1 MPPGLSDTNRPAS
14 QWRVY
19 ADTLLEPLRIIRRD
33 PLAVTGLVILSLLI
47 LVALFAPFIATHDPH
62 EMHDRVEGVVLPLSS
77 AGGGR
82 HAVISDKP
90 LNAVAS
96 IGPEEMVAVGE
107 AGTIMHRREGRWQAE
122 DSSVEA
128 HLLGVSGVENAIF
141 AVGEDGTI
149 LSYGDGRWES
159 LPSPTHSR
167 LRAVSIASPEAGL
180 IVGDNGTVLSLGG
193 GGEWETIESNEQ
205 AHLRAV
211 SMLDDGFGFIVGD
224 RGTLLRY
231 DNGVISREAV
241 MSFRDLKG
249 VHVYSRDFALAVGA
263 RGTILAYD
271 GDRWRTNFSPETRD
285 LRVVGII
292 HQDSAFAAGPFGV
305 ALTWDGRG
313 WSVLDLQYRR
323 GIRGLEIIGQ
333 GVLAV
338 GSDPF
343 IDELSPPTRKHLL
356 GTTHLGRDVFSQT
369 VYGSRTALMVGM
381 LAAIVVNLI
390 GVNVGLV
397 AGYLRGRID
406 DLLMRIVDIMYAL
419 PLEPFAMILV
429 MIFDPSIWI
438 IILAVGLLTW
448 RTNARVIRSQVLSIA
463 RRPFIKAARV
473 AGAGSLRIMYIHIA
487 PNILPLAFLQL
498 AVAAG
503 FAITAEATLSFLG
516 LGPPRIY
523 SWGTILH
530 AARLSGAW
538 RTAWW
543 WILPPG
549 MLIMMTV
556 VSIFFIARA
565 LEVLS
570 NPRLKR
576 EV

>member
-1 MPPGLSDTNRPAS
+1 MSATPSEVQPIS

-19 ADTLLEPLRIIRRD
+19 AHTLLEPLRIIRRD
-33 PLAVTGLVILSLLI
+33 ALAMTGFVILLLLL
-47 LVALFAPFIATHDPH
+47 LVALAAPLIATHDPH
-62 EMHDRVEGVVLPLSS
+62 AMHSRVEGMLLRISATSGQRHEVIAPL
-77 AGGGR
+77 
-82 HAVISDKP
+82 P
-90 LNAVAS
+90 LNAVVQTAAGE
-96 IGPEEMVAVGE
+96 ILAVGD
-107 AGTIMHRREGRWQAE
+107 AGVIRHHQRNRWQAAQAPDDADLYGVAAWE
-122 DSSVEA
+122 DT
-128 HLLGVSGVENAIF
+128 F
-141 AVGEDGTI
+141 YAVGATGTI
-149 LSYGDGRWES
+149 LSYQDGDWKVV
-159 LPSPTHSR
+159 PAAVATD
-167 LRAVSIASPEAGL
+167 LRAIALSGTNSGL
-180 IVGDNGTVLSLGG
+180 IVGDAGTILHLHEGR
-193 GGEWETIESNEQ
+193 WEPLETSERGDL
-205 AHLRAV
+205 AAV
-211 SMLDDGFGFIVGD
+211 SLLNADFGFIAGA
-224 RGTLLRY
+224 RGALLRY
-231 DNGVISREAV
+231 QEGKISREMV
-241 MSFRDLKG
+241 MSFRDLAD
-249 VHVYSRDFALAVGA
+249 VHVFAPDLALAVGA
-263 RGTILAYD
+263 RGTILKFD
-271 GDRWRTNFSPETRD
+271 GTRWQEQFGPETRD
-285 LRVVGII
+285 LRAVRIVTPTL
-292 HQDSAFAAGPFGV
+292 AYAVGPFGV
-305 ALTWDGRG
+305 VLQWNGQTW
-313 WSVLDLQYRR
+313 SKIELPYRR
-323 GIRGLEIIGQ
+323 SFRALGLAAE

-343 IDELSPPTRKHLL
+343 IDELSPPTRHHWF
-356 GTTHLGRDVFSQT
+356 GTTHLGRDIFSQT
-369 VYGSRTALMVGM
+369 VYGTRTALMVGL
-381 LAAIVVNLI
+381 LAALVVNII

-397 AGYLRGRID
+397 AGYLRGRVD
-406 DLLMRIVDIMYAL
+406 DLLMRLVDIMYAL

-429 MIFDPSIWI
+429 MIFDPSLWI

-473 AGAGSLRIMYIHIA
+473 AGASGLRIMYVHIA

-503 FAITAEATLSFLG
+503 YAITAEATLSFLG
-516 LGPPRIY
+516 LGPPRVY

-549 MLIMMTV
+549 MLIMLTV

>member
-1 MPPGLSDTNRPAS
+1 MPDDPSAVRRPSS

-33 PLAVTGLVILSLLI
+33 PLAMTGFVILCLLI
-47 LVALFAPFIATHDPH
+47 LVALFAPLIATHDPH
-62 EMHDRVEGVVLPLSS
+62 EMHDRVEGVVLSLSS
-77 AGGGR
+77 TEGQR
-82 HAVISDKP
+82 HEVISEVS
-90 LNAVAS
+90 LNAVVL
-96 IGPEEMVAVGE
+96 IGPGEIVAVGE
-107 AGTIMHRREGRWQAE
+107 AGTIMHSRQGRWAAQKGP
-122 DSSVEA
+122 VETD
-128 HLLGVSGVENAIF
+128 LLGISGAEETLYV
-141 AVGEDGTI
+141 VGEAGVI
-149 LSYGDGRWES
+149 LERRGGQWKS
-159 LPSPTHSR
+159 LPSPTDVR
-167 LRAVSIASPEAGL
+167 LRSVSLASPDAGL
-180 IVGDNGTVLSLGG
+180 IVGDSGTVLALKDGQ
-193 GGEWETIESNEQ
+193 WEPIDTKER
-205 AHLRAV
+205 ADLAAV
-211 SMLDDGFGFIVGD
+211 SLLEPGFGFIAGD

-231 DNGVISREAV
+231 QDGVLSRERV
-241 MSFRDLKG
+241 MSFRDLND
-249 VHVYSRDFALAVGA
+249 VHVFSRNFALAVGA
-263 RGTILAYD
+263 RGTILIYD
-271 GDRWRTNFSPETRD
+271 GVRWQESFSPETRN
-285 LRVVGII
+285 LRSVRIVD
-292 HQDSAFAAGPFGV
+292 QSSAFATGPFGV
-305 ALTWDGRG
+305 VLTWDGRG
-313 WSVLDLQYRR
+313 WAKLDLPYRR
-323 GIRGLEIIGQ
+323 SFRGLGVVGD

-343 IDELSPPTRKHLL
+343 VDELSPPTRKHWL
-356 GTTHLGRDVFSQT
+356 GTTHLGRDIFSQV
-369 VYGSRTALMVGM
+369 VYGSRTALMVGL
-381 LAAIVVNLI
+381 LAAAVVNLI

-397 AGYLRGRID
+397 AGYLRGKID

-473 AGAGSLRIMYIHIA
+473 AGAGSLRIMYVHIA

-503 FAITAEATLSFLG
+503 YAITAEATLSFLG

-549 MLIMMTV
+549 MLIMVTV

-565 LEVLS
+565 LEILS

-576 EV
+576 EA

>member
-1 MPPGLSDTNRPAS
+1 MSLDLSGGRRPTS

-19 ADTLLEPLRIIRRD
+19 AESLLEPLRIIRRD
-33 PLAVTGLVILSLLI
+33 PLAMTGLVILCLLI
-47 LVALFAPFIATHDPH
+47 LVALFAPLIATHDPH
-62 EMHDRVEGVVLPLSS
+62 EMHDRVEGVILRLSS
-77 AGGGR
+77 DGQS
-82 HAVISDKP
+82 HEVISDAS
-90 LNAVAS
+90 LNAVAWTES
-96 IGPEEMVAVGE
+96 GEIVAVGT
-107 AGTIMHRREGRWQAE
+107 GGVIMEYRQGRWKAQKAPVTT
-122 DSSVEA
+122 D
-128 HLLGVSGVENAIF
+128 LLGVSAAGETIF
-141 AVGEDGTI
+141 AVGVGGTI
-149 LSYGDGRWES
+149 LKRRDGKWVS
-159 LPSPTHSR
+159 VPSPTDAR
-167 LRAVSIASPEAGL
+167 LRAVSLADRDAGL
-180 IVGDNGTVLSLGG
+180 IVGDGGTVLALQAGRWKSL
-193 GGEWETIESNEQ
+193 EARER
-205 AHLRAV
+205 ADLAAV
-211 SMLDDGFGFIVGD
+211 SLTDRDFGFIVGD

-231 DNGVISREAV
+231 QDGVLSREMV
-241 MSFRDLKG
+241 MAFRDLKD
-249 VHVYSRDFALAVGA
+249 VHMVARDFALAVGA
-263 RGTILAYD
+263 RGSILVYD
-271 GDRWRTNFSPETRD
+271 GVRWQESFSPETRD
-285 LRVVGII
+285 LRAVRIVNRT
-292 HQDSAFAAGPFGV
+292 SAFVVGPFGV
-305 ALTWDGRG
+305 ALRWDGKG
-313 WSVLDLQYRR
+313 WSSSDMTYRR
-323 GIRGLEIIGQ
+323 SLRGLGIGAE

-343 IDELSPPTRKHLL
+343 IDELSPPTRKHWL
-356 GTTHLGRDVFSQT
+356 GTTHLGRDIFSQT
-369 VYGSRTALMVGM
+369 VYGSRTALMVGL
-381 LAAIVVNLI
+381 LAALVVNLI

-397 AGYLRGRID
+397 AGYLRGKID

-473 AGAGSLRIMYIHIA
+473 AGAGGLRIMYVHIA

-503 FAITAEATLSFLG
+503 YAITAEATLSFLG

-549 MLIMMTV
+549 MLIMLTV

-565 LEVLS
+565 LEILS
-570 NPRLKR
+570 NPRLKQ
-576 EV
+576 EK